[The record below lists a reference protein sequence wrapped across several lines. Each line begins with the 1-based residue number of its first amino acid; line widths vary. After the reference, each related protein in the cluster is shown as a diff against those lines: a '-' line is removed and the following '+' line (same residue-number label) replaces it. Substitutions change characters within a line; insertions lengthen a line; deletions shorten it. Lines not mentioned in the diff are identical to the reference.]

1 MEDYDDKK
9 FKYSKEQYKDPP
21 EESNFIFF
29 EEDYNDQK
37 QKLWMCNINHI
48 NCSTDRHIGF
58 RGSKQPPF
66 FTIELKKKG
75 KGNIISDGCF
85 NTSVS
90 AIENVFVEFLRTE
103 SKVTIVVTN
112 DKLSKK
118 YIMIGDATTPIGLLN
133 GTFIA

>member
-1 MEDYDDKK
+1 
-9 FKYSKEQYKDPP
+9 
-21 EESNFIFF
+21 
-29 EEDYNDQK
+29 
-37 QKLWMCNINHI
+37 MCNINHI

-58 RGSKQPPF
+58 RGSKHPPF

-90 AIENVFVEFLRTE
+90 AIGNVFVEFLRTE
-103 SKVTIVVTN
+103 SKVTVVVIN
-112 DKLSKK
+112 DKISKK
-118 YIMIGDATTPIGLLN
+118 YIMIGYATTPIGLLN